1 MRQCK
6 ISFDDLPREIPIF
19 PLSGVLLLPRGQL
32 PLNIFEPR
40 YLAMVDD
47 AMRSNRLIGMI
58 QPREDGSLHSVGCV
72 GRIFSYHETPDGR
85 FEIVLNGVCRFSIHH
100 ELEQKDGY
108 RRIHANWAPYRG
120 DMEPMGCLDI
130 DRTAFSKSLKS
141 YFELHG
147 LDCSWE
153 AIEEA
158 SDEKLITC
166 LAMVCPFEA
175 SAKQALLEAGCC
187 KERARLFLTLLEMA
201 VGGQSAAK
209 H

>member
-47 AMRSNRLIGMI
+47 AMRTDRLIGMI
-58 QPREDGSLHSVGCV
+58 QPREDGALHSVGCV

-85 FEIVLNGVCRFSIHH
+85 FEVVLNGVCRFSVHH
-100 ELEQKDGY
+100 ELDQKDGY
-108 RRIHANWAPYRG
+108 RRIHANWSPYRS

-141 YFELHG
+141 YFELQG
-147 LDCSWE
+147 LDCSWD
-153 AIEEA
+153 AVEEA

-166 LAMVCPFEA
+166 LAMICPFDA